1 MELHSCEAE
10 AAEAEKNLTAAR
22 NAYNE
27 WAEEAREQKIRLES
41 DYNELLPANESYM
54 IAEHENW
61 ERTRVDYL
69 KERDENRK
77 NILSEKVANMMVH
90 DEEAL
95 RKIHEAKF
103 EPEALSSLELKD
115 DNDSID
121 KDE

>member
-1 MELHSCEAE
+1 
-10 AAEAEKNLTAAR
+10 
-22 NAYNE
+22 
-27 WAEEAREQKIRLES
+27 
-41 DYNELLPANESYM
+41 M